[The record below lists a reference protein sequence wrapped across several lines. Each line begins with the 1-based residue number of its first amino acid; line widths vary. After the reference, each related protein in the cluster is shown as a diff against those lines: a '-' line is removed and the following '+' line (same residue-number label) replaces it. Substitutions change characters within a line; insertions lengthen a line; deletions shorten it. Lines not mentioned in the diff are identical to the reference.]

1 MAEFELKA
9 LITGVDRLSPAL
21 SKMQKKI
28 RGFKRQAEEASQGGL
43 ALGGGLAA
51 GLTLSL
57 KSYADQENAATGLKV
72 AMMDAN
78 GEVGKRFQD
87 INKLAIG
94 LGNQLPGTTADF
106 QNMMQMLVRQG
117 IPAENILGGVG
128 KATAYLAVQL
138 KKTPEAAA
146 EFAAKM
152 QDATGT
158 ASEDMMGLFDT
169 IQKAFYLGVDDTNML
184 SFFTKTSSVL
194 KMVNKDGLQAAQS
207 LAPISVMMDQ
217 MGMNGESAGNALRK
231 VIQSGLSVKKI
242 RDVNKVMARQKLG
255 VQLDFT
261 DGKGSFGGLDNMF
274 RQLAKLRKLTDVK
287 RTGVL
292 KAIFGDDAETL
303 QVVNA
308 LIDKGKDGYDQIQ
321 QKMNKQASLNKRV
334 QAQLGTLSNLWEAMT
349 GTATN
354 GLAAIGGAFSG
365 DAKNITQWLGELGEK
380 FTKFADENP
389 RVIRGVVGLAAGLAI
404 LKLGLMGV
412 GSAISIVS
420 RIMSMT
426 PIGMIATAIALA
438 AGLIITNWDVVGPYF
453 KKLWETIGP
462 YFEAGWELLKKV
474 FAWSPLGMVINNWG
488 PVVKWFQDMW
498 DKLKPIIEWFTD
510 SSGDTVDAIN
520 SAQWGAGAYDA
531 YGTGIPARGYTPYP
545 NRDKPYTEDLGKIT
559 FRPSI
564 TAYVVGDD
572 CFDQR
577 DRLIEALNKPGPGT
591 LVHPTYGELK
601 VCVDGE
607 VRVSTSKSEGR
618 IVRFDLKFVE
628 AGELSYPTSGAATAQ
643 TLMSSCSALDDCIS
657 DSFSS
662 FSIDGVADF
671 VQNDVVG
678 NASTMLG
685 YVSDA
690 MKVVDSAVS
699 DAARLLQGDISVLLP
714 PPSSGKNFVEQVQKM
729 WRTGKRLYG
738 NASDLVT
745 MIKTLSGVSL
755 GSDLQPRGVW
765 KTDSKTT
772 ATATQQRNV
781 VASTLRTTA
790 ISEAAYAVTRLPAP
804 TTSAVMQNAAVGQ
817 ATTPAQST
825 GWPSVTH
832 PALNNAPAVK
842 NTVDLPTWEELTDI
856 RDTLNT
862 AIDKELSRTTSDAL
876 FLALRRV
883 KADLNA
889 DINTRLEQSA
899 RIIQRTPDEVLPAL
913 VLAATW
919 FDNAARDADI
929 IRRNAITHPG
939 FVPVIPLKVPVQ

>member
-78 GEVGKRFQD
+78 GEVGKSFQD

-242 RDVNKVMARQKLG
+242 RDVNKIMARQKLG

-420 RIMSMT
+420 RLMSMT

-462 YFEAGWELLKKV
+462 YFETGWELLKKV

-577 DRLIEALNKPGPGT
+577 DRLIDALNKPGPGT

-657 DSFSS
+657 DSFSG

-678 NASTMLG
+678 NAGTMLG

-781 VASTLRTTA
+781 VASILRTTA

-939 FVPVIPLKVPVQ
+939 FVPVIPLKVPV